1 LPTGRGRVAAGLES
15 LWLGEKWTNERR
27 EQFVMIK
34 KVTMELTARQEEIFN
49 FVKTFIKERGYP
61 PSVREIGERFQ
72 IYPRAAF
79 DHLKALERKGYL
91 KRRGSMSRGLE
102 VLVFQGSE
110 PFGFSDKGAGRGEYS
125 KKDRKSPIRE
135 IPILGRVTAG
145 KPILAV
151 EHVEGTL
158 PFPADWAKGKDVF
171 LLKVK
176 GDSMSPFILPDD
188 YVVVRSQPSAENG
201 EVIVTLVGEEAT
213 VKRFFKKGKRIEL
226 RPDNERWETIRIE
239 EGPER
244 IQILGKVIGVF
255 RKC

>member
-1 LPTGRGRVAAGLES
+1 
-15 LWLGEKWTNERR
+15 
-27 EQFVMIK
+27 
-34 KVTMELTARQEEIFN
+34 MELTARQEEIFN
-49 FVKTFIKERGYP
+49 FIRVFIKERGYP
-61 PSVREIGERFQ
+61 PSVREIGERFH

-79 DHLKALERKGYL
+79 DHLKALEKKGYL

-110 PFGFSDKGAGRGEYS
+110 PDGSYQKGGLYGEHVRRE
-125 KKDRKSPIRE
+125 KKLPIRE

-151 EHVEGTL
+151 EHVEGTV
-158 PFPADWAKGKDVF
+158 PFPADWVKGKEVF

-176 GDSMSPFILPDD
+176 GDSMSPYILPDD

-201 EVIVTLVGEEAT
+201 DVVVTLVGEEAT
-213 VKRFFKKGKRIEL
+213 VKRFFKKGRMIEL
-226 RPDNERWETIRIE
+226 RPDNERWETIPIE
-239 EGPER
+239 EGSRE
-244 IQILGKVIGVF
+244 IQILGRVIGVF